1 MSRKNKNAFS
11 PIHNFKPFSKIR
23 FLGKS
28 DQLVRKRNVTR
39 KFTKKRKRVK
49 NDAINQAKE
58 ASPHAALNATAME
71 DSVFGSASA
80 GLSRSSQ
87 VVLLKA
93 RFPSG
98 RTLIERVFF

>member
-1 MSRKNKNAFS
+1 MEKQKRILFNTQFQAVQQNKKIS
-11 PIHNFKPFSKIR
+11 GKKRPIGPQKKCHEK
-23 FLGKS
+23 
-28 DQLVRKRNVTR
+28 VHE
-39 KFTKKRKRVK
+39 KRKRFK

-58 ASPHAALNATAME
+58 ASPHTALNATAME
-71 DSVFGSASA
+71 DSIFSSASA

-98 RTLIERVFF
+98 RTLIEKSIF